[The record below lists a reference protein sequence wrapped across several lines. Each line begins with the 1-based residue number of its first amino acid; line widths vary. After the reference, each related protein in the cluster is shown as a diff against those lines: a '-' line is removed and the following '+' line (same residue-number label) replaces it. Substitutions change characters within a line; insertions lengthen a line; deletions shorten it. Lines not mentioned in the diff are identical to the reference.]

1 MVYFGKES
9 CSPSP
14 LWSVGK
20 AYLVLVSTFPQAF
33 GGVPTENLTS
43 T

>member
-1 MVYFGKES
+1 MVYFGKEGY
-9 CSPSP
+9 SPRL

-20 AYLVLVSTFPQAF
+20 AYLILVSSFPKAF
-33 GGVPTENLTS
+33 GGVPTKNLTR